1 MCFCHKLEMHF
12 VTMHKLWAST
22 YKELLLLS
30 RDMGGVA
37 ILFIMP
43 ILLLLVITS
52 VQDSTFKTISDYRI
66 PVLLVDNDKGEVSSN
81 IIENLSSSNSFD
93 IIQIDSEETAKE
105 AVFSG
110 KEQLAIV
117 IPKNLSSSLQVKVNQ
132 NVLGILEKFGLEQ
145 DSLSP
150 TKEHIPQ
157 NEVRLYFDPATQMSF
172 KTSVKN
178 GIDKMISKIEIQSIY
193 KAFQSELGEDDTNL
207 DENPIFDTDNF
218 ISFKEI
224 LPTKG
229 NKEIIPNSAQ
239 HNVPAWALFAI
250 FFIIV
255 PLSINLVKEK
265 NQGTFIRLRT
275 NPVRYS
281 TVLGGKTIV
290 YLGVCLIQFTLIL
303 LVGLY
308 LFPLIG
314 LPNIDVTGK
323 LPILY
328 TVALFS
334 GLAAIGL
341 GLLLGTIAKTQ
352 EQAAPFGAILVVI
365 LAAIGGVW
373 VPVFVMPR
381 FMQFLSKISPM
392 NWGLEAFYDVFLR
405 NVGFSKILPEILLLS
420 CFFILTIL
428 IAIIYNRNQNAV

>member
-1 MCFCHKLEMHF
+1 MCSWRIPVKPFAI
-12 VTMHKLWAST
+12 MHKLWAST
-22 YKELLLLS
+22 YKELLLLL
-30 RDMGGVA
+30 RDWGGVT

-43 ILLLLVITS
+43 LLLLVVITS
-52 VQDSTFKTISDYRI
+52 VQDSTFKTITDFKI
-66 PVLLVDNDKGEVSSN
+66 PVLLVDNDKGEVSKS
-81 IIENLSSSNSFD
+81 IIENLSESNSFE
-93 IIQIDSEETAKE
+93 IIQIDSEENARE
-105 AVFSG
+105 SVFSG
-110 KEQLAIV
+110 KEQLAII
-117 IPKNLSSSLQVKVNQ
+117 IPENLSSSLHLKVDH
-132 NVLGILEKFGLEQ
+132 NVAGILEKFGLEQ
-145 DSLSP
+145 DEDNNTPEL
-150 TKEHIPQ
+150 IPPK
-157 NEVRLYFDPATQMSF
+157 EVRLYFDPATQLSF

-178 GIDKMISKIEIQSIY
+178 GIDKIISKIEIQSIY
-193 KAFQSELGEDDTNL
+193 KAFQSELGEDDISSEKNTF
-207 DENPIFDTDNF
+207 FDTESF
-218 ISFKEI
+218 ISFNEI

-290 YLGVCLIQFTLIL
+290 YLGVCLIQFTLMLI
-303 LVGLY
+303 VGLY

-314 LPNIDVTGK
+314 LPKIDVSGK
-323 LPILY
+323 LPLLY
-328 TVALFS
+328 TVAIFA

-352 EQAAPFGAILVVI
+352 EQSAPFGAILVVI

-373 VPVFVMPR
+373 VPVFVMPK
-381 FMQFLSKISPM
+381 FMQSLSRISPM

-405 NVGFSKILPEILLLS
+405 NASFANILPEILLLLL
-420 CFFILTIL
+420 FFILTLL